1 MGFWPAISSC
11 FSKYVTFSG
20 RAPRSE
26 FWFWALFT
34 WLVSISLT
42 ILDFAI
48 FGLDEDSLGPL
59 SGIFSLAVFLPGLA
73 VSARR
78 LHDIGRSGWWM
89 LIYLV
94 PLVGWVL
101 FFVWNCSRGSA
112 GPNNF
117 GNDPLAGAFVMPAAM
132 PPTPPPMQ

>member
-11 FSKYVTFSG
+11 FNQYVTFSG

-26 FWFWALFT
+26 FWFWCLFT
-34 WLVSISLT
+34 WLVSIGLT
-42 ILDFAI
+42 ILDAVL
-48 FGLDEDSLGPL
+48 FGLSDDGLGPL
-59 SGIFSLAVFLPGLA
+59 SGLFSLAVLLPGLA

-78 LHDIGRSGWWM
+78 LHDIERSGWWM
-89 LIYLV
+89 LVYLV

-101 FFVWNCSRGSA
+101 FFVWNCRRGSI
-112 GPNNF
+112 GTNRF
-117 GNDPLAGAFVMPAAM
+117 GMDPLAGSMIPPAM